1 MTVKRKLV
9 VNKNETA
16 EKYELGMED
25 GFDVWGHA
33 LASGY
38 PVSKYKQP
46 DDTEFKGIPYIING
60 SEKQYIS
67 KDDYILTDKSG
78 KKSVCPQDHIFKI
91 CDIE

>member
-1 MTVKRKLV
+1 MTAKRKIV

-25 GFDVWGHA
+25 GFDVWGNL
-33 LASGY
+33 LANNY

-46 DDTEFKGIPYIING
+46 EGTEFKGIPYIIVDG
-60 SEKQYIS
+60 KKQYITR
-67 KDDYILTDKSG
+67 DDYILTSKSG
-78 KKSVCPQDHIFKI
+78 KKSVCSIEHIYKI